1 MRKLEQKF
9 LEMEELPEDPL
20 HPIYYHVFASTLP
33 YEFHY
38 RIVPEG
44 KCFCWTGDLGRYL
57 PIEVCFPI
65 FLEILLIMLLFS
77 KIEKDLRAN
86 SIAQVK

>member
-44 KCFCWTGDLGRYL
+44 KYLLDWRPGALYPNLG
-57 PIEVCFPI
+57 
-65 FLEILLIMLLFS
+65 LFS
-77 KIEKDLRAN
+77 HIFGDFTNNAFIL
-86 SIAQVK
+86 